1 MVLISILE
9 SLLFTS
15 GEPLLEDT
23 LVKSTGATIA
33 EVKQALTELKQRY
46 EDEKSGLT
54 LFEHEGSYQ
63 ILSKA
68 LNQAYV
74 QKLVSGVFEEKLT
87 PTAMECL
94 TIVAYRGPLGRSQID
109 LIRGVNS
116 GYILHQLV
124 LRGLVERQSNPN
136 RNNAFLYSITADY
149 LKHLGLSSIQDLPHY
164 QEYHAKDLQSLL
176 ADNTSTKLE
185 NMETIE

>member
-1 MVLISILE
+1 MVLMSILE

-15 GEPLLEDT
+15 GEPLSEET
-23 LVKSTGATIA
+23 LVKASGATTV
-33 EVKQALTELKQRY
+33 EVKQALAELKQRY
-46 EDEKSGLT
+46 EEEKSGLT
-54 LFEHEGSYQ
+54 LFEHDNNYQ

-124 LRGLVERQSNPN
+124 LRGLVERRSDPN
-136 RNNAFLYSITADY
+136 RGNAFLYSITANY
-149 LKHLGLSSIQDLPHY
+149 LKHLGLSSINELPHY
-164 QEYHAKDLQSLL
+164 EEYHTKDLQALL
-176 ADNTSTKLE
+176 TDMTNTQP
-185 NMETIE
+185 ETIEAIE